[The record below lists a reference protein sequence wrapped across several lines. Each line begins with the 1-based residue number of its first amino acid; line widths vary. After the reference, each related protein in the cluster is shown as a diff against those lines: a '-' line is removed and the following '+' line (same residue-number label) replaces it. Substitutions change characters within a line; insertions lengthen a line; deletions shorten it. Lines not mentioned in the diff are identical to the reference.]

1 MTFRRTEPALAALA
15 IVAFWMIL
23 LAAANG
29 RMLFS
34 RPLWLDEVL
43 TYLVANDP
51 SFFHAM
57 AAVRHGV
64 DANPPGLHATLWA
77 IAKLGGGIGPVG
89 LRTFALASVMLAML
103 GVYCTARRL
112 GAGPPAAL
120 AGAAAMAAHPLAV
133 EQAFEARYYGP
144 LLAILAWF
152 ACAQLRARTTRRP
165 RLAFAAL
172 ALLAGAAGLVHYF
185 GFLAVGLMLAADCW
199 SDDQPLRA
207 RCPRLAG
214 PLAGLLVAGIAALPF
229 FLSQRAGLSV
239 KTWVEPVNLAAVIGA
254 WRGLV
259 APASVVA
266 VLGIAA
272 FGFAL
277 RGRSRVP
284 CEAASGSVTPGRAM
298 LPAASLLLFPLVI
311 YGFSALVQPSF
322 IGRYLM
328 PTLVPLGVGCAVALE
343 AGATGGLGLKPRGRP
358 LVVALVITLLGLL
371 AAGWMGGL
379 ELLNRRGIAVGDNA
393 VFAETRRTAALAA
406 DSSPAGRP
414 VVFLR
419 RFDLYPLLA
428 SDPALFARCALLDFE
443 DDPRKLL
450 PPGSRI
456 ERDLGRKVA
465 AMYPS
470 RFRLVTLD
478 SLRRA
483 EGYFFVLAPPNRK
496 VVLRRLFKGFG
507 VREKSAWLRQY
518 SPAAWVMACRD
529 TAPR

>member
-1 MTFRRTEPALAALA
+1 MTFRRTETALAALA

-23 LAAANG
+23 LASTDG
-29 RMLFS
+29 WMLFS

-64 DANPPGLHATLWA
+64 DANPPGLHATLW
-77 IAKLGGGIGPVG
+77 IVAKVGGGIGPVG
-89 LRTFALASVMLAML
+89 LRAFALASVMLAML
-103 GVYCTARRL
+103 GVYCAARRL

-120 AGAAAMAAHPLAV
+120 AGAAAMAACPLGVQQAV
-133 EQAFEARYYGP
+133 EARYYGP

-152 ACAQLRARTTRRP
+152 AYAQIRARTTRRP
-165 RLAFAAL
+165 AWAFAAL
-172 ALLAGAAGLVHYF
+172 ALLAGAAGFVHYF
-185 GFLAVGLMLAADCW
+185 GFLAIGLMGAADCW
-199 SDDQPLRA
+199 PDDQPFRA
-207 RCPRLAG
+207 KWPRLAG
-214 PLAGLLVAGIAALPF
+214 PAAGLMAAGVAALPF

-239 KTWVEPVNLAAVIGA
+239 KTWVEPVEFGAVIGA

-272 FGFAL
+272 FGFVV
-277 RGRSRVP
+277 RGRSRTRG
-284 CEAASGSVTPGRAM
+284 EAAGGAVPPGRAM
-298 LPAASLLLFPLVI
+298 LPAAALLLFPLVI

-322 IGRYLM
+322 IGRYLT
-328 PTLVPLGVGCAVALE
+328 PTLVPLGLGCAVAVE

-358 LVVALVITLLGLL
+358 LVAALAITLLGLL

-379 ELLNRRGIAVGDNA
+379 ELRSRRDLALRDRARSADI
-393 VFAETRRTAALAA
+393 RRTAALAA
-406 DSSPAGRP
+406 RSSPKGEP

-419 RFDLYPLLA
+419 RFDLYPLVA

-465 AMYPS
+465 AMYPA
-470 RFRLVTLD
+470 RFRLVTVD
-478 SLRRA
+478 NLRRA
-483 EGYFFVLAPPNRK
+483 KGYFFVLAPPNRRP
-496 VVLRRLFKGFG
+496 VLRRLFKGFS

-518 SPAAWVMACRD
+518 TAAAGE
-529 TAPR
+529 